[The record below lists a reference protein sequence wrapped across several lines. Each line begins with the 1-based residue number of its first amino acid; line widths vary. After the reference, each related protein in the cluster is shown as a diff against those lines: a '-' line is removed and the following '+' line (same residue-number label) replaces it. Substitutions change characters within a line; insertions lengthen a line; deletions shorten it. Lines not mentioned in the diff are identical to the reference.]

1 MRTIPFARRLL
12 VAGLAT
18 TVLALL
24 PLQSASARVIDAD
37 TFHDEGSFTE
47 ENFCDVAGLTVD
59 IDFVVDGR
67 FLVRM
72 QGRDQLVYTM
82 EHARSMVMY
91 TDTATQETITE
102 TAHHVLFKDLHIT
115 DNGDGTLTIIFF
127 GTGELGLRNDEGR
140 LIGRNDGQFRVRIV
154 YDVVNDEELS
164 FELILGS
171 TGTNSD
177 FCESVLGEWG
187 Y

>member
-1 MRTIPFARRLL
+1 MRITPFARRLL

-24 PLQSASARVIDAD
+24 PLQSASARLIDEG

-67 FLVRM
+67 FFVRT
-72 QGRDQLVYTM
+72 QGSDQLVYTM
-82 EHARSMVMY
+82 EHSSATVMY
-91 TDTATQETITE
+91 TDTATEETITE
-102 TAHHVLFKDLHIT
+102 SSHHVLFKDLHIT

-127 GTGELGLRNDEGR
+127 GTGEAALRNDEGR

-154 YDVVNDEELS
+154 YDAVNDEELS

-171 TGTNSD
+171 TGTNDD